1 MGRRSFKQG
10 GGTRKSSGSRARA
23 WLPKVRQESALKMTA
38 EILQDI
44 MKAQALYDAGDWDAC
59 EPVIRRLLKQG
70 MTQPLTY
77 DALGSVAQ
85 FQGRMA
91 LALECFRKA
100 LEIDPHYLDARNRII
115 MIMDALPETTAKQA
129 ARERAK
135 WWVHHGADCYARR
148 RPPLSDRNPNRP
160 IRVGYVSADFQFH
173 SAATV
178 FHRIITE
185 HSEAIVPFVYSS
197 TPYDKYDQITNTY
210 RAMPGW
216 RNILDDAG
224 TRWPDSLV
232 ADKIRDDQID
242 ILVDLSNFTANNRL
256 STFAFKPAPIQ
267 LTGFGYAL
275 ATGFPCFDGVLTD
288 RIVTPPGTT
297 EGEPPVY
304 LPSVIDY
311 QGTEG
316 LPEANPLP
324 CLTAPP
330 TFGVFQRSLKI
341 NPQGIRLW
349 ARILERLPESRLIMK
364 SHYSPSLQEWIR
376 EHFGAQSAQVEI
388 RGATSS
394 FEHKQQYAE
403 IDLCLDPFPQTAGVS
418 GCDGI
423 YMGVPMVTLLGERA
437 IQRTSASL
445 LTNLGLEQFIAT
457 SEDEYVDKAVA
468 WVTTRKTDLAALRQT
483 LRETLVASPICSGY
497 TSAVEAAYRDLWQAY
512 CARPMS
518 LADAAYRLKEA
529 VA

>member
-1 MGRRSFKQG
+1 
-10 GGTRKSSGSRARA
+10 
-23 WLPKVRQESALKMTA
+23 MTA
-38 EILQDI
+38 DILQDI
-44 MKAQALYDAGDWDAC
+44 WKAQALYDAGDWDAC
-59 EPVIRRLLKQG
+59 EPVIRRLLKAG
-70 MTQPLTY
+70 LTQPLTY

-85 FQGRMA
+85 FQGRMEMA
-91 LALECFRKA
+91 IECFRKA
-100 LEIDPHYLDARNRII
+100 LSVDPGYVEARNRII
-115 MIMDALPETTAKQA
+115 MILDALPETSPAQA

-135 WWVHHGADCYARR
+135 WWAQHGADRYARR
-148 RPPLSDRNPNRP
+148 RPPLGDRDPNRP

-178 FHRIITE
+178 FHRIVTE
-185 HSEAIVPFVYSS
+185 HSETFVPYLYSS
-197 TPYDKYDQITNTY
+197 TPYTKYDQITNTY

-216 RNILDDAG
+216 RDVVD
-224 TRWPDSLV
+224 WPDILV
-232 ADKIRDDQID
+232 AEKIRDDQID
-242 ILVDLSNFTANNRL
+242 VLVDLSNFTANNRL
-256 STFAFKPAPIQ
+256 GVFASKPAPIQ

-288 RIVTPPGTT
+288 RVVTPPGTT

-316 LPEANPLP
+316 LPEANALP
-324 CLTAPP
+324 CLTERP

-341 NPQGIRLW
+341 NAQGIRLW

-364 SHYSPSLQEWIR
+364 SHYSPSLQSWIR

-394 FEHKQQYAE
+394 YEHKLQYAE

-418 GCDGI
+418 GCDGL
-423 YMGVPMVTLLGERA
+423 YMGVPMVTLLGDRA

-445 LTNLGLEQFIAT
+445 LTNLGLTDFIAT
-457 SEDEYVDKAVA
+457 SEDAYVEKAVE
-468 WVTTRKTDLAALRQT
+468 WVTTRRDELAALRQA
-483 LRETLVASPICSGY
+483 LRATLVASPICSGY
-497 TSAVEAAYRDLWQAY
+497 TAAVEAVYRDLWRAY
-512 CARPMS
+512 CAKPMT
-518 LADAAYRLKEA
+518 LVDAAYRLQEA

>member
-1 MGRRSFKQG
+1 VGRRSFSH
-10 GGTRKSSGSRARA
+10 GGTIRKASRQQQQA
-23 WLPKVRQESALKMTA
+23 WVPKVRDQSALKMTA

-44 MKAQALYDAGDWDAC
+44 WKAQALYDAGDWDAC
-59 EPVIRRLLKQG
+59 EPVIRRLLKAG
-70 MTQPLTY
+70 LTQPLTY

-85 FQGRMA
+85 FQGRMDVA
-91 LALECFRKA
+91 IECFRKA
-100 LEIDPHYLDARNRII
+100 LSVDPGYVEARNRII
-115 MIMDALPETTAKQA
+115 MILDALPETSPVTA

-135 WWVHHGADCYARR
+135 WWAQHGADRYARR
-148 RPPLSDRNPNRP
+148 RPPLGSRDPHRP

-178 FHRIITE
+178 FHRIVTE
-185 HSEAIVPFVYSS
+185 HSEGFVPYLYSS
-197 TPYDKYDQITNTY
+197 TPYTKYDQITNTY

-216 RNILDDAG
+216 RDVVD
-224 TRWPDSLV
+224 WPDILV
-232 ADKIRDDQID
+232 AEKIRDDQID
-242 ILVDLSNFTANNRL
+242 VLVDLSNFTAHNRL
-256 STFAFKPAPIQ
+256 GVFASKPAPIQ

-324 CLTAPP
+324 CLTERP

-341 NPQGIRLW
+341 NAHGIRLW
-349 ARILERLPESRLIMK
+349 ARVLERLPEARLIMK
-364 SHYSPSLQEWIR
+364 SHYSPSLQQWIR
-376 EHFGAQSAQVEI
+376 EQFGAQSAQVEI

-394 FEHKQQYAE
+394 YEHKLMYSE
-403 IDLCLDPFPQTAGVS
+403 IDLNLDPFPQTAGVS

-445 LTNLGLEQFIAT
+445 LTNLGLTDFITT
-457 SEDEYVDKAVA
+457 SEDAYVDTAVER
-468 WVTTRKTDLAALRQT
+468 VTTRRDELAAIRQT
-483 LRETLVASPICSGY
+483 LRATLVASPICFGY
-497 TSAVEAAYRDLWQAY
+497 TEAVEAVYRDLWHTY
-512 CARPMS
+512 CAKPMT
-518 LADAAYRLKEA
+518 LADAAYRLQEA

>member
-1 MGRRSFKQG
+1 MRRRSPKPGRR
-10 GGTRKSSGSRARA
+10 TRRA
-23 WLPKVRQESALKMTA
+23 WLPKTREQSALTMTA
-38 EILQDI
+38 EILSDI
-44 MKAQALYDAGDWDAC
+44 WKAQALYDAGDWDAC
-59 EPVIRRLLKQG
+59 EPVIRRLLKAG
-70 MTQPLTY
+70 LTQPLTY

-85 FQGRMA
+85 FQGRMDVA
-91 LALECFRKA
+91 IECFRKA
-100 LEIDPHYLDARNRII
+100 LSVDPGYLEARNRII
-115 MIMDALPETTAKQA
+115 MILDALPETTGVQA

-135 WWVHHGADCYARR
+135 WWAHHGAASYVRR
-148 RPPLSDRNPNRP
+148 RPPLSDRDPHRQ

-178 FHRIITE
+178 FHRIVTE
-185 HSEAIVPFVYSS
+185 HSEGFSPYLYSS
-197 TPYDKYDQITNTY
+197 TPYAKYDQITNTY

-216 RNILDDAG
+216 RDIVD
-224 TRWPDSLV
+224 WPDILV
-232 ADKIRDDQID
+232 AEKIRDDKID
-242 ILVDLSNFTANNRL
+242 ILVDLSNFTAHNRL
-256 STFAFKPAPIQ
+256 GVFASKPAPVQ

-324 CLTAPP
+324 CLMQRP

-341 NPQGIRLW
+341 NAQGIRLW

-364 SHYSPSLQEWIR
+364 SHYSPSLQAWIR
-376 EHFGAQSAQVEI
+376 EQFGAQSAQVEI

-394 FEHKQQYAE
+394 YDHKLSYADV
-403 IDLCLDPFPQTAGVS
+403 DLCLDPFPQTAGVS
-418 GCDGI
+418 GCDGL
-423 YMGVPMVTLLGERA
+423 YMGVPMVTLVGERA

-445 LTNLGLEQFIAT
+445 LTNLGLTDFIAET
-457 SEDEYVDKAVA
+457 EDAYVEKAVA
-468 WVTTRKTDLAALRQT
+468 WVTTRKGELSAIRHG
-483 LRETLVASPICSGY
+483 LRERLVASVICTGY
-497 TSAVEAAYRDLWQAY
+497 TEAVEAAYRDVWTAY
-512 CARPMS
+512 CDTPVKVS
-518 LADAAYRLKEA
+518 DLAFRLQEA
-529 VA
+529 MAS

>member
-1 MGRRSFKQG
+1 
-10 GGTRKSSGSRARA
+10 
-23 WLPKVRQESALKMTA
+23 MTA

-44 MKAQALYDAGDWDAC
+44 WKAQALYDAGDWDAC
-59 EPVIRRLLKQG
+59 EPVIRRLLKAG
-70 MTQPLTY
+70 LTQPLTY

-85 FQGRMA
+85 FQGRMDVA
-91 LALECFRKA
+91 IECFRKA
-100 LEIDPHYLDARNRII
+100 LSVDPGYVEARNRII
-115 MIMDALPETTAKQA
+115 MILDALPDTSPAQA

-135 WWVHHGADCYARR
+135 WWTHHGADRYARR
-148 RPPLSDRNPNRP
+148 RPSLVDRDPSRP

-178 FHRIITE
+178 FHRIVTE
-185 HSEAIVPFVYSS
+185 HSEDVVPYLYSS
-197 TPYDKYDQITNTY
+197 TPYSKYDPITNTY

-216 RNILDDAG
+216 RDVVE
-224 TRWPDSLV
+224 WPDVLM
-232 ADKIRDDQID
+232 AEKIRDDKID

-256 STFAFKPAPIQ
+256 GVFAYRPAPIQ

-288 RIVTPPGTT
+288 RVVTPPGTT

-324 CLTAPP
+324 CLTERP

-341 NPQGIRLW
+341 NAQGIRLW
-349 ARILERLPESRLIMK
+349 ARILERLPEARLIMK
-364 SHYSPSLQEWIR
+364 SHYSPSLQAWIR

-394 FEHKQQYAE
+394 YEHKLMYAE
-403 IDLCLDPFPQTAGVS
+403 IDLSLDTFPQTAGVS
-418 GCDGI
+418 GCDGF
-423 YMGVPMVTLLGERA
+423 YMGVPMVTLIGDRA

-445 LTNLGLEQFIAT
+445 LTNLGLEDFIAT
-457 SEDEYVDKAVA
+457 TEDEYVDKAVEC
-468 WVTTRKTDLAALRQT
+468 VTTRRNDLAALRQT
-483 LRETLVASPICSGY
+483 LRATLVASPICNGY
-497 TSAVEAAYRDLWQAY
+497 TAAVEAVYRDLWKAH
-512 CARPMS
+512 CAKPVSVSDM
-518 LADAAYRLKEA
+518 AFRLKEA
-529 VA
+529 LAS